1 VSGLSPDAV
10 VARRAE
16 PLTATVDGELVML
29 DPRTGRYFA
38 LDAVG
43 LRVWQLLEQPHSVGA
58 LCESLEGEFDVAPE
72 ACRRD
77 VLTFLEQLDQA
88 ELLDVR

>member
-29 DPRTGRYFA
+29 DPRTSRYFA
-38 LDAVG
+38 VDAIG
-43 LRVWQLLEQPHSVGA
+43 LRVWGLLEQPRSVVA
-58 LCESLEGEFDVAPE
+58 LCEALEGEFDVSPE
-72 ACRRD
+72 ACLRD
-77 VLTFLEQLDQA
+77 VLAFLAQLKQA
-88 ELLDVR
+88 DLVDIR

>member
-1 VSGLSPDAV
+1 VSGLLPEAV
-10 VARRAE
+10 VARRSE

-29 DPRTGRYFA
+29 DPRTSRYFA

-43 LRVWQLLEQPHSVGA
+43 LRVWELLEQPHSVAA
-58 LCESLEGEFDVAPE
+58 LCKALEDEFDVSPE

-77 VLTFLEQLDQA
+77 VLAFLEQLETA
-88 ELLDVR
+88 ELLDIR

>member
-1 VSGLSPDAV
+1 VSGLSPEAV
-10 VARRAE
+10 VARRSE

-29 DPRTGRYFA
+29 DPRTSRYFA

-43 LRVWQLLEQPHSVGA
+43 LRVWELLEQPRSVAA
-58 LCESLEGEFDVAPE
+58 LCDALAREFEVSPE

-77 VLTFLEQLDQA
+77 VLAFLEQLETA

>member
-1 VSGLSPDAV
+1 VSGLSPEAV
-10 VARRAE
+10 VARRDE

-38 LDAVG
+38 VDAVG
-43 LRVWQLLEQPHSVGA
+43 LRVWELIEQPRSVA
-58 LCESLEGEFDVAPE
+58 ELCKNLEGEFDVSPE

-77 VLTFLEQLDQA
+77 VLAFLEQLENAD
-88 ELLDVR
+88 LLEVR

>member
-1 VSGLSPDAV
+1 VSGLSSEAV
-10 VARRAE
+10 VVRRAE

-29 DPRTGRYFA
+29 DPRTSQYFA

-43 LRVWQLLEQPHSVGA
+43 LRVWELLEQPHSVAA
-58 LCESLEGEFDVAPE
+58 LCSALEGEFEVSPE

-77 VLTFLEQLDQA
+77 LLAFLEQLEKA

>member
-1 VSGLSPDAV
+1 VPGLSLDAL

-29 DPRTGRYFA
+29 DPRTGQYFA

-43 LRVWQLLEQPHSVGA
+43 LRVWELLEQPRSVAA
-58 LCESLEGEFDVAPE
+58 LCEALQGEFDVSPE

-77 VLTFLEQLDQA
+77 VLAFLGQLQKA